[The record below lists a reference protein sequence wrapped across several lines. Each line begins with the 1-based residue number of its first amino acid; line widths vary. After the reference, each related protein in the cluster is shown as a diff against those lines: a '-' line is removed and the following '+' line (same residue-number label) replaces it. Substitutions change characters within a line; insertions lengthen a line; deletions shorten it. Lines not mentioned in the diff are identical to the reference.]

1 MTTKKL
7 AGITIHNITHVEAA
21 YLIDGAGYKR
31 ALFVWPFS
39 PQDVKQ
45 ALRQLWSCRT
55 SSCPG
60 GGSTSVVAV
69 EARG

>member
-1 MTTKKL
+1 MQVTTKKL
-7 AGITIHNITHVEAA
+7 AGITVHNITHVEAA

-45 ALRQLWSCRT
+45 ALRQL
-55 SSCPG
+55 
-60 GGSTSVVAV
+60 
-69 EARG
+69 

>member
-1 MTTKKL
+1 MWKQYEIGVQVTTKKL
-7 AGITIHNITHVEAA
+7 AGVTVHNITHVEAA

-45 ALRQLWSCRT
+45 ALRQL
-55 SSCPG
+55 
-60 GGSTSVVAV
+60 
-69 EARG
+69 